1 MLILNIN
8 YILNIT
14 CIIFFSGLIGII
26 LNRKNILITIMSIE
40 LLLLSIN
47 LNFVIF
53 SIYLDDIVGQIFIFF
68 VLMVAALESALG
80 LSIITVL
87 YRLKNNIEFVPIK
100 KIYEN
105 KKI

>member
-1 MLILNIN
+1 
-8 YILNIT
+8 
-14 CIIFFSGLIGII
+14 
-26 LNRKNILITIMSIE
+26 MSIE